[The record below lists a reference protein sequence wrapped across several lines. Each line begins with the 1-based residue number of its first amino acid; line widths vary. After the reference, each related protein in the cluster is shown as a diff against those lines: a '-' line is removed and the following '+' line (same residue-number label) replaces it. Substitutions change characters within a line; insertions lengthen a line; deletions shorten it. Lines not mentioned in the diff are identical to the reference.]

1 MIGISEEQDLLR
13 IHVLNEFTVDDFREF
28 ENAVTGELKSNPKI
42 RLLMDLSNMSG
53 FTVDMA
59 WEDVKFTRAH
69 SQAFRRI
76 AIVCSSD
83 WNRWLGWVT
92 AAFTDAETQ
101 IFDDLDEAEGWLA
114 AA

>member
-13 IHVLNEFTVDDFREF
+13 VHVMGEFTVEDFREF
-28 ENAVTGELKSNPKI
+28 ENAVTGELKSNGKI

-53 FTVDMA
+53 FTIDMA

-69 SQAFRRI
+69 SYDFRRI
-76 AIVCSSD
+76 AIVASPD
-83 WNRWLGWVT
+83 WNRWLGWIT
-92 AAFTDAETQ
+92 AAFTDAEIQ

-114 AA
+114 SA